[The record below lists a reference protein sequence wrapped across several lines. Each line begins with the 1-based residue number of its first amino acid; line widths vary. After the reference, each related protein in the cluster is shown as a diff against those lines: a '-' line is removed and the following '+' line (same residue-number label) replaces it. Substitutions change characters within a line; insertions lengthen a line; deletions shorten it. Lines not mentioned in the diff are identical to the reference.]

1 MNKTGKKKSWWDM
14 VKKDIISCFERNDWV
29 FNFVLMLVQT
39 TLKLMPFYFQIFLR
53 ARGIYKLG
61 IILLR

>member
-1 MNKTGKKKSWWDM
+1 M

-29 FNFVLMLVQT
+29 FNFVFMLAQT